1 MTSPQFEH
9 ALTISDLIKDSI
21 THMEVKWRLYHSM
34 GYLPDTD
41 VFDKMLERLYNYT
54 GKMSFSKPVA
64 DGVARPITP
73 NGYPTSIDPAP
84 EFFDALHN
92 IRDLLYYNIE
102 CFSDVINALN
112 YGFLNRL
119 LGAVASEPTLGMEIA
134 SRQFGGI
141 QLVYNA
147 TEALMKD
154 YVDNIK
160 YIKYNGIVVF
170 GFRNRAITYPPLV
183 VHPSYAEHDLEYL
196 LILAHEAYHVAW
208 SEISGETEEKLSAI
222 QKRLQGELKEIATLY
237 LPETINDK
245 NAPDELI
252 AEMLADDLMAD
263 IYATMV
269 AGAAYPMI
277 SCEYYLP
284 ISLDTM
290 TRKSHPAYSS
300 FVIGSLKIRVAVAAL
315 EMMNWEGDY
324 TKEVISSVKEKVE
337 HWESLSEAIA
347 SKQLGN
353 DKLETLGLADV
364 KKKLDSICRAIEKK
378 DIISNMSELIE
389 QPYYPKD
396 NDERKVLQR
405 KLEEVKN
412 ILMGEPTP
420 ADMAE
425 IWKDGVRP
433 RHLISLLA
441 QEKGI
446 NRNAVLIAMG
456 YHENI
461 LDRFRQ
467 KERS

>member
-1 MTSPQFEH
+1 M
-9 ALTISDLIKDSI
+9 
-21 THMEVKWRLYHSM
+21 
-34 GYLPDTD
+34 
-41 VFDKMLERLYNYT
+41 
-54 GKMSFSKPVA
+54 
-64 DGVARPITP
+64 
-73 NGYPTSIDPAP
+73 
-84 EFFDALHN
+84 
-92 IRDLLYYNIE
+92 YYKTE
-102 CFSDVINALN
+102 YFSDVINALN

-160 YIKYNGIVVF
+160 YVTYNGIVVF
-170 GFRNRAITYPPLV
+170 GFRNRALTYPRLV

-196 LILAHEAYHVAW
+196 LTLAHEAYHIAW
-208 SEISGETEEKLSAI
+208 IEILGETEKRLYATEKRLYATEKRLYATEKRLYATEKRLYAI

-237 LPETINDK
+237 LPDAINYK
-245 NAPDELI
+245 NAPVELI
-252 AEMLADDLMAD
+252 AEILAHELMAD
-263 IYATMV
+263 MYATMV
-269 AGAAYPMI
+269 AGEAYPKI
-277 SCEYYLP
+277 LCEYYLP

-290 TRKSHPAYSS
+290 TQKPHPSYSS
-300 FVIGSLKIRVAVAAL
+300 FAIGSLKIRVAVAAL
-315 EMMNWEGDY
+315 EMMNWEGDHI
-324 TKEVISSVKEKVE
+324 KEVITSVNKKVR
-337 HWESLSEAIA
+337 HWESLSWNVA
-347 SKQLGN
+347 SKQLGK
-353 DKLETLGLADV
+353 DEMETLGLADI
-364 KKKLDSICRAIEKK
+364 KKKLDSVCCAIENKGILS
-378 DIISNMSELIE
+378 DMSELIE

-396 NDERKVLQR
+396 NDEREVLQR
-405 KLEEVKN
+405 KLEKVKD

-456 YHENI
+456 YHKNI

-467 KERS
+467 KE